1 MKTDPSTKVLLG
13 IIATGVAALTAL
25 AFEKRYHRQLRP
37 LVDELD
43 DATGHAYDRLSR
55 KTQQLGSTARDEA
68 GNLRDR
74 FEDGV
79 ETLRKKAGELK
90 ERVSDTVERVGSHLR
105 DGADCLRDGFKS
117 AASEAKEGVEGAA
130 EEAKRTFKA

>member
-68 GNLRDR
+68 
-74 FEDGV
+74 
-79 ETLRKKAGELK
+79 
-90 ERVSDTVERVGSHLR
+90 
-105 DGADCLRDGFKS
+105 
-117 AASEAKEGVEGAA
+117 
-130 EEAKRTFKA
+130 